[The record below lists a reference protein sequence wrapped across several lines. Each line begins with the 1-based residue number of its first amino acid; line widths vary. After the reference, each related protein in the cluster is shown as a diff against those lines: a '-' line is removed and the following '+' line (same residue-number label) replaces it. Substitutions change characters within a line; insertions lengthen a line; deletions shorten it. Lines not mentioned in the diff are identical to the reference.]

1 MSRIVYPRTSPY
13 AATGQTSWY
22 LSNYKHQRIP
32 RDSRDTLILLE
43 ARHQYR
49 PDILSQELYDTPALW
64 WVFMVRNMNSI
75 RDPIN
80 DFVAGKSIFVPAHSH
95 LKTVLGL

>member
-1 MSRIVYPRTSPY
+1 MSKIVYPRTSPY
-13 AATGQTSWY
+13 ASSGQTSWY
-22 LSNYKHQRIP
+22 MSNYKHRPIP
-32 RDSRDTLILLE
+32 RDGRDEYIMLE
-43 ARHQYR
+43 AKHQYR
-49 PDILSQELYDTPALW
+49 PDILSQELYNTPALW

-80 DFVAGKSIFVPAHSH
+80 DFVAGKYIFVPAYGH